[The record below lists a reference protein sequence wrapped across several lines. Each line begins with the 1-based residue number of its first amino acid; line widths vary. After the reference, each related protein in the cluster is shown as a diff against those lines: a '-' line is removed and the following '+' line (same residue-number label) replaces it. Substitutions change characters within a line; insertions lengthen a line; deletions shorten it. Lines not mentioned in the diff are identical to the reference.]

1 MIRSCESKL
10 TRPAVSC
17 MFTKVLGSSFNGVM
31 ERDRLVY
38 NLRSNRLLDDVLGL
52 KWDKRIFNICGDFA
66 YVIEG
71 TVKFSLGKKSPI
83 VECKVVGRG
92 KYVKSEIDDNS
103 QVVLTF
109 VRGDGNSLQYV

>member
-1 MIRSCESKL
+1 MRIEVD
-10 TRPAVSC
+10 AAEDV
-17 MFTKVLGSSFNGVM
+17 FTKVLGSSFNGVM
-31 ERDRLVY
+31 DRGRLVY